1 MTSTTVRRRAS
12 GALVGAL
19 AAALVLTGC
28 GGQQQRTPDEAGATG
43 DAGDC
48 VAPAQQLT
56 IATGNSTGVY
66 YVLGG
71 AIADLLSSETDL
83 RVTAAETGA
92 SVQNIEQ
99 LVAGHYDIAF
109 SLADTAAD
117 AVEGT
122 GSFSE
127 SQPVQALG
135 RIHTNSTQVIVR
147 SDSGITSIADMAG
160 KTVSTG
166 SPKSGTEVIANRLL
180 ESAGLD
186 PETDVSAQRL
196 DLASSVDGLRNGNIQ
211 AIFWSGGLPT
221 PNITELFTTDAGSVE
236 FIDIT
241 PQLEGMQEF
250 SAVYEEGTIPAE
262 TYGLDED
269 VPTIIVPNMLLVR
282 DDLDDAT
289 ACAIASTVWGNVDRL
304 EQVHSAAGEFD
315 PATAVKTDPVPLSP
329 GAERAFEELGGN

>member
-1 MTSTTVRRRAS
+1 MTTTTKRAI
-12 GALVGAL
+12 GFT
-19 AAALVLTGC
+19 AAALATALALTGC
-28 GGQQQRTPDEAGATG
+28 GGQQQRAAESPEAGSG
-43 DAGDC
+43 DGC
-48 VAPAQQLT
+48 TAPAAQLT

-71 AIADLLSSETDL
+71 AIADLLSSDTEL

-99 LVAGHYDIAF
+99 LVAGDYDIAF

-117 AVEGT
+117 AIQGT

-127 SQPVQALG
+127 EQPIAALG

-147 SDSGITSIADMAG
+147 KDAGIASVEDMKG

-180 ESAGLD
+180 EAAGLD
-186 PETDVSAQRL
+186 PAADVSAQRL
-196 DLASSVDGLRNGNIQ
+196 DLSSSVDGLRNGNID

-241 PQLEGMQEF
+241 PLLDGMHEF
-250 SAVYEEGTIPAE
+250 SPVYEEGTIPAD
-262 TYGLDED
+262 TYGLDGD
-269 VPTIIVPNMLLVR
+269 VKTIIVPNMLLVR
-282 DDLDDAT
+282 DDMDDAT
-289 ACAIASTVWGNVDRL
+289 ACGIDTAIWGNIDRL
-304 EQVHSAAGEFD
+304 EQVHASAGEFD
-315 PATAVKTDPVPLSP
+315 PETAQQTDPVPLNK
-329 GAERAFEELGGN
+329 GAEEALKELAE